1 MKKTNLLTL
10 AVLCV
15 AFAFTSC
22 SKSDDSAVECH
33 ECHIAFISDGVEV
46 EVPILNDGEED
57 FCGTELEAAEAPGF
71 TVTIPE
77 TIIGND
83 TVPAGT
89 YGDGNMEIHC
99 EEHHDH

>member
-46 EVPILNDGEED
+46 EVPILNDGEES
-57 FCGTELEAAEAPGF
+57 FSYFVYVNTFFLS
-71 TVTIPE
+71 V
-77 TIIGND
+77 
-83 TVPAGT
+83 
-89 YGDGNMEIHC
+89 YLRLSK
-99 EEHHDH
+99 